1 MGWVEVRG
9 LRIIMRRHS
18 VLPHFEDVRG
28 LNEKKCDARG
38 DAAVHEGLGLVPHPS
53 EPHELIILELHRP
66 STPPRHESV
75 TFHSSEACMGQ
86 VFWGRKISWE
96 MLPRRFWHFRRR
108 GRERAGVDRDRDREG
123 AGAGGEHDPGTHEH
137 GGSRGASSGGGPGLR
152 LQAAPVVQGPKAR
165 PLHVPNRRP
174 NPRRKLGCDLHSLPP
189 LLLRVFVVYCLT
201 SSRSF
206 ACHVISS
213 IPTPGKMTHQTTG
226 AGVGEVGTGE
236 IRKGKREKR
245 QPRPPP
251 RRPKQKILSSQNL

>member
-1 MGWVEVRG
+1 MLAATLPFTKGWALCHTPANPMSSSSRSFIVH
-9 LRIIMRRHS
+9 RR
-18 VLPHFEDVRG
+18 R
-28 LNEKKCDARG
+28 
-38 DAAVHEGLGLVPHPS
+38 
-53 EPHELIILELHRP
+53 
-66 STPPRHESV
+66 PRHETRALLFRS
-75 TFHSSEACMGQ
+75 MGQ
-86 VFWGRKISWE
+86 VFLGRKISWE
-96 MLPRRFWHFRRR
+96 ILPILIKIKIFYFAGRR
-108 GRERAGVDRDRDREG
+108 GRERRKSDRDRDREG

-174 NPRRKLGCDLHSLPP
+174 NPRRKLSCDLHSLPP
-189 LLLRVFVVYCLT
+189 LLICVFVVYCLT

-213 IPTPGKMTHQTTG
+213 IPTPGVMTHQTTG

-236 IRKGKREKR
+236 IRKGKREKSR
-245 QPRPPP
+245 PRPPP